1 MSEYTPTVPSGYRWM
16 KPGERYGQVT
26 TIERLSTR
34 KWRCE
39 CDCGKVF
46 DTYGTHLRSGV
57 TKTCGHW
64 RAEPDT
70 DSYNAVHLRI
80 HRTKGKAS
88 DHLCA
93 DCGAQATAW
102 AYNRSGVAES
112 TSIRAGYACVYS
124 TDESQYDP
132 CCGRCHYVRDHPAIR
147 ALKEEK
153 K

>member
-1 MSEYTPTVPSGYRWM
+1 M

-88 DHLCA
+88 DHLCV
-93 DCGAQATAW
+93 QPQR
-102 AYNRSGVAES
+102 RSRV
-112 TSIRAGYACVYS
+112 
-124 TDESQYDP
+124 DFDP
-132 CCGRCHYVRDHPAIR
+132 SWLCLRLQH
-147 ALKEEK
+147 
-153 K
+153 